1 MTDRLPELRQ
11 ALRGVLDP
19 ETGRDLIAMG
29 MIYDLRQQAGTVHV
43 TMTTTTRGCPLTD
56 MLRMGVQAALLSVPG
71 IAAVEVTL
79 TWEPPWSPDRME
91 PPAP

>member
-43 TMTTTTRGCPLTD
+43 TMTTTTRGCPLTE

>member
-29 MIYDLRQQAGTVHV
+29 MIYDLRHEAGTVHV
-43 TMTTTTRGCPLTD
+43 TMTTTTRGCPLTE

>member
-29 MIYDLRQQAGTVHV
+29 MIYDLRQQADTVHV

-71 IAAVEVTL
+71 IQAVEVTL

>member
-29 MIYDLRQQAGTVHV
+29 MIYDLRQQADTVHV